1 MIPMDNWGAAQYGLE
16 ATMPRGFS
24 GKSEAELK
32 KMDVRERKQLER
44 LSYMRFCVHILE
56 SFTNTFADLRTNI
69 IYDHIL
75 DGWTY
80 RQIASELGVG
90 VTYVKERKHRI
101 IDIIV
106 KPLFFSQFIRLNNR
120 LFYFFFLC
128 TLFCFVCTPFLSAS
142 FDHLC
147 LVFQDFTVLIDTPYL
162 SSISLYFMLFT

>member
-1 MIPMDNWGAAQYGLE
+1 MFRTGTSIASIIADYQMMKTEIARLEQILYGFKIPMDNWGVAQYGLD
-16 ATMPRGFS
+16 AAMPKGSS
-24 GKSEAELK
+24 GKSESELK

-56 SFTNTFADLRTNI
+56 SFTNTFSDLRTNI

-90 VTYVKERKHRI
+90 VTYVKERKHQI

-106 KPLFFSQFIRLNNR
+106 
-120 LFYFFFLC
+120 
-128 TLFCFVCTPFLSAS
+128 SARNAQNAQN
-142 FDHLC
+142 DH
-147 LVFQDFTVLIDTPYL
+147 YL
-162 SSISLYFMLFT
+162 PKEKSAV